1 MRANLVL
8 GRTDAAERLT
18 SKDLVDFVEVVI
30 SLCETN
36 CLENLNVCWVMT
48 FPFDEPRE

>member
-18 SKDLVDFVEVVI
+18 SKDIDLVEVVI

-36 CLENLNVCWVMT
+36 FLENLNA
-48 FPFDEPRE
+48 